1 MVDSRRSRWVGAL
14 TILIL
19 VLIGLLIQG
28 SPPGIHAAPLGQS
41 GTANAVELSH
51 LIGVSAII
59 PASCSN
65 NDPLDPYNNA
75 HDAGQC
81 TWWAWEKRHQIGQ
94 DLPSVAWGDAK
105 GWLGNAISAGYPTGD
120 VPLVGAVVVCQPGAC
135 GGAFATGHVAYAE
148 KVFSSPSFQVS
159 EQNWTAACFVDFRTL
174 STGPGVSFIYF
185 LVGPPT
191 PTVTPTSTPI
201 RPYPP
206 MALPVCTPVAIL
218 PTPTPFP
225 TETEHVIFLPYLS
238 GGGQVV
244 CHPQP
249 PAPSPGG

>member
-1 MVDSRRSRWVGAL
+1 MKLLRTKMVDSRRSRWVGAL
-14 TILIL
+14 MILIL

-41 GTANAVELSH
+41 GTANAVEPSH
-51 LIGVSAII
+51 LIGVTAII
-59 PASCSN
+59 TASCSN
-65 NDPLDPYNNA
+65 NDPLNPYNNA

-105 GWLGNAISAGYPTGD
+105 AWLGNAISAGYPTGD

-135 GGAFATGHVAYAE
+135 GGAYATGHVAYVE
-148 KVFSSPSFQVS
+148 KVFSSTSFQVS
-159 EQNWTAACFVDFRTL
+159 EQNWLFGPCTNDLRTV

-191 PTVTPTSTPI
+191 PTVTP
-201 RPYPP
+201 P
-206 MALPVCTPVAIL
+206 MALPVCTPFAVL

-244 CHPQP
+244 CNTQTPT
-249 PAPSPGG
+249 PSPAG